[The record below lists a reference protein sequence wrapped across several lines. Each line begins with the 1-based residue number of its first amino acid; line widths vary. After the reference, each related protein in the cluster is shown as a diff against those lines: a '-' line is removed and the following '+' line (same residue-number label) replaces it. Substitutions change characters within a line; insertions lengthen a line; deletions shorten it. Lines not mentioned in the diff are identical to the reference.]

1 MLPQCADY
9 GCINFDS
16 SKGWS
21 SKPVPQPRGNHPSA
35 HLGYCRHISGVVLHT
50 YFYVAGTMHGVLIK
64 GDVLISGGFL
74 VYGILYSSPPHRES
88 SLSSLRG
95 LIRGAENSTDAG
107 TPLGPGASLTSPSS
121 SLGTPANAGIQVN
134 IVMYG
139 T

>member
-1 MLPQCADY
+1 M
-9 GCINFDS
+9 
-16 SKGWS
+16 
-21 SKPVPQPRGNHPSA
+21 
-35 HLGYCRHISGVVLHT
+35 
-50 YFYVAGTMHGVLIK
+50 
-64 GDVLISGGFL
+64 
-74 VYGILYSSPPHRES
+74 YGILYSFPPHRES

-121 SLGTPANAGIQVN
+121 SLGTPANAGIQVY